1 MWSESEF
8 LKKMGT
14 KIKCKCST
22 QLATSPCPGEEQE
35 GKGLGFVF
43 HAFFLLCYLAPQ
55 RLRLYICAALLSAW
69 PPVRKHSFYCGLP
82 MVDTHGRVLMLMK
95 MMKAPL
101 AQRDLACLCHH

>member
-35 GKGLGFVF
+35 GKALSFMPSSFFV
-43 HAFFLLCYLAPQ
+43 
-55 RLRLYICAALLSAW
+55 
-69 PPVRKHSFYCGLP
+69 
-82 MVDTHGRVLMLMK
+82 T
-95 MMKAPL
+95 
-101 AQRDLACLCHH
+101 